1 MVLLEKTLLYFIK
14 KLFPLIIYLFYFEQI
29 LVISYNFISVASKIK
44 SPLIY
49 FQEWLQQLD
58 QTKRIMSLTELGGCG
73 CGCMVR

>member
-1 MVLLEKTLLYFIK
+1 MVLEKTLLHFIK
-14 KLFPLIIYLFYFEQI
+14 KLIPLIIYWFYFEQI

-58 QTKRIMSLTELGGCG
+58 QTKRIMSLTEFGPL
-73 CGCMVR
+73 